1 LKPSDRS
8 ATKDTL
14 ESFDAD
20 ADARVFNKYVKPR
33 ENAIWDEHLM
43 TIHGLRRTDRRIAN
57 ADSFD
62 AVWKQLV

>member
-14 ESFDAD
+14 ESHD
-20 ADARVFNKYVKPR
+20 ADARVFNKYVKPQ